1 MRASKHTRP
10 LPISNACCTPG
21 RPDGKTVDAGNI
33 GSSPSAGSTDGMVR
47 LESAEFLMGTDDR
60 RAFPG
65 DGEGPVRRVA
75 LDGFHIDETT
85 VTNGQFADFVEETG
99 YITEAELFGWSFCF
113 YQFVSDETSKTVEQR
128 VAGAEWWWRVD
139 GADWHRPDGPDSSI
153 EARMDHPV
161 TQVSSNDADAYAK
174 WMGKRLPT
182 EAEWEYAARG
192 GLEQSRY
199 AWGNGL
205 TPDGVHRCNIWQGEF
220 PLSNTREDGY
230 HGTAPALSFEP
241 NGYGLYNVAG
251 NVWEWCA
258 DWWTVDWASSALSS
272 NPEGPS
278 EGTAKVTRGG
288 SFLCHSSYCNRYRVA
303 ARTSNTPNS
312 STANMGF
319 RCAMDL

>member
-1 MRASKHTRP
+1 M
-10 LPISNACCTPG
+10 I
-21 RPDGKTVDAGNI
+21 
-33 GSSPSAGSTDGMVR
+33 R

-60 RAFPG
+60 RGFPG
-65 DGEGPVRRVA
+65 DGEGPVRPVA

-85 VTNGQFADFVEETG
+85 VTNGQFAAFVTDTG

-113 YQFVSDETSKTVEQR
+113 HQFVSDETSKAVEQR
-128 VAGAEWWWRVD
+128 VEGSEWWWRVD
-139 GADWHRPDGPDSSI
+139 GADWRCPDGPDSSI
-153 EARMDHPV
+153 EHRMDHPV
-161 TQVSSNDADAYAK
+161 TQVSSNDAYAYAK
-174 WMGKRLPT
+174 WTGKRLPT

-192 GLEQSRY
+192 GLEQNRY
-199 AWGNGL
+199 AWGNAL
-205 TPDGVHRCNIWQGEF
+205 TPGGEHRCNIWQGDF
-220 PLSNTREDGY
+220 PRTNTREDGY
-230 HGTAPALSFEP
+230 HGTAPARSFEP

-258 DWWTVDWASSALSS
+258 DWWTVDWTSTALAT
-272 NPEGPS
+272 NPKGPS

>member
-1 MRASKHTRP
+1 MRIETIPYRSTITHKH
-10 LPISNACCTPG
+10 S
-21 RPDGKTVDAGNI
+21 GNT
-33 GSSPSAGSTDGMVR
+33 GSSPSAVSTEGMIR

-60 RAFPG
+60 QGFSG
-65 DGEGPVRRVA
+65 DGEGPVRPVA

-85 VTNGQFADFVEETG
+85 VTNGLFAAFVTDTG

-113 YQFVSDETSKTVEQR
+113 YQFVSDETSKAVEQR
-128 VAGAEWWWRVD
+128 VEGSEWWWRVD
-139 GADWHRPDGPDSSI
+139 GADWRCPDGPDSSI
-153 EARMDHPV
+153 EHRMDHPV
-161 TQVSSNDADAYAK
+161 TQVSSNDASAYAR

-192 GLEQSRY
+192 GLEQNRY
-199 AWGNGL
+199 AWGNAL
-205 TPDGVHRCNIWQGEF
+205 TPGGEHQCNIWQGDF
-220 PLSNTREDGY
+220 PRTNTREDGY
-230 HGTAPALSFEP
+230 HGTAPARSFEP

-258 DWWTVDWASSALSS
+258 DWWTVDWTSTALAT
-272 NPEGPS
+272 NPKGPS
-278 EGTAKVTRGG
+278 EGSAKVTRGG